1 MGSAQ
6 SKVAQ
11 LIETYELASMGAEL
25 ERAWLGN
32 TGERQS
38 LRDLADRFN
47 QALLMAAIRDAG
59 MDVIDGEPANFY
71 RLLTD
76 DNVSAG
82 KRIGARNRLDRAGI
96 DVDTLEDQFVTYQAI
111 RYYLTE
117 VRGVSYDSESETEQ
131 VEQERGTIDR
141 LRSRVETIVRDTVDR
156 LNTADKLTVGE
167 YRVFVS
173 IDIRCQDCGM
183 RYSISDLLDRGG
195 CDCESSLNKSGL

>member
-1 MGSAQ
+1 MGSVQ

-11 LIETYELASMGAEL
+11 LIETYELSSMGAEL
-25 ERAWLGN
+25 ERAWLGEN
-32 TGERQS
+32 GQRQS

-47 QALLMAAIRDAG
+47 RALLVAAIRDAG

-76 DNVSAG
+76 DDVSAG
-82 KRIGARNRLDRAGI
+82 KRIEARNRLERGGI

-117 VRGVSYDSESETEQ
+117 VRGVSYESESEAEQ

-173 IDIRCQDCGM
+173 IDIRCQDCGT
-183 RYSISDLLDRGG
+183 RYSISDLLDRGS
-195 CDCESSLNKSGL
+195 CDCE

>member
-11 LIETYELASMGAEL
+11 LIDKYGLKSMGRDL
-25 ERAWLGN
+25 EQAWLGEN
-32 TGERQS
+32 QERQS
-38 LRDLADRFN
+38 LRDLTDRFN
-47 QALLMAAIRDAG
+47 QALLVAAIRDAG

-71 RLLTD
+71 RLLTGED
-76 DNVSAG
+76 VSAG
-82 KRIGARNRLDRAGI
+82 KRIEARNRLKRAGI
-96 DVDTLEDQFVTYQAI
+96 DVEGLEQEFVTYQAI

-117 VRGVSYDSESETEQ
+117 VRGVSYEPEPESEQ
-131 VEQERGTIDR
+131 VERERDTIDR

-156 LNTADKLTVGE
+156 LNAGGKLTVGE

-173 IDIRCQDCGM
+173 IDIRCQDCGT

-195 CDCESSLNKSGL
+195 CNCQ

>member
-11 LIETYELASMGAEL
+11 LIETYELSSMGAEL
-25 ERAWLGN
+25 ERAWLGEN
-32 TGERQS
+32 GQRQS

-47 QALLMAAIRDAG
+47 RALLVAAIRDAG

-76 DNVSAG
+76 DDVSAG
-82 KRIGARNRLDRAGI
+82 KRIEARNRLERGGI

-117 VRGVSYDSESETEQ
+117 VRGVSYESESEAEQ

-173 IDIRCQDCGM
+173 IDIRCQDCGT

-195 CDCESSLNKSGL
+195 CDCE

>member
-11 LIETYELASMGAEL
+11 LIETYGLTSMGTEL
-25 ERAWLGN
+25 EHAWLGKN
-32 TGERQS
+32 GERQS

-47 QALLMAAIRDAG
+47 QALLVAAIRDSS

-76 DNVSAG
+76 DDVSAG
-82 KRIGARNRLDRAGI
+82 KRIEARNRLERAGI
-96 DVDTLEDQFVTYQAI
+96 DVDTLESQFVTYQAI

-117 VRGVSYDSESETEQ
+117 VRDVSYEPESETEQ

-173 IDIRCQDCGM
+173 IDIRCQDCGT
-183 RYSISDLLDRGG
+183 RYGISDLLDRGG
-195 CDCESSLNKSGL
+195 CDCE

>member
-11 LIETYELASMGAEL
+11 LIETYELSSMGAEL
-25 ERAWLGN
+25 ERAWLGEN
-32 TGERQS
+32 VQRQS

-47 QALLMAAIRDAG
+47 QALLVAAIRDAG

-76 DNVSAG
+76 DDVSAG
-82 KRIGARNRLDRAGI
+82 KRIEARNRLERAGI
-96 DVDTLEDQFVTYQAI
+96 DINTLEDQFVTYQAI

-117 VRGVSYDSESETEQ
+117 VRGASYESESETAQ

-156 LNTADKLTVGE
+156 LNTADKLTLGD

-173 IDIRCQDCGM
+173 IDIRCQDCGT

-195 CDCESSLNKSGL
+195 CNCE

>member
-11 LIETYELASMGAEL
+11 LIETYELSSMGAEL
-25 ERAWLGN
+25 ERAWLGEN
-32 TGERQS
+32 VQRQS

-47 QALLMAAIRDAG
+47 QALLVAAIRDAG

-76 DNVSAG
+76 DDVSAG
-82 KRIGARNRLDRAGI
+82 KRIEARNRLERAGI
-96 DVDTLEDQFVTYQAI
+96 DIDTLEDQFVTYQAI

-117 VRGVSYDSESETEQ
+117 VRGASYESESETAQ

-156 LNTADKLTVGE
+156 LNTADKLTLGD

-173 IDIRCQDCGM
+173 IDIRCQDCGT

-195 CDCESSLNKSGL
+195 CNCE

>member
-1 MGSAQ
+1 MGPAQ

-11 LIETYELASMGAEL
+11 LIETYELGSIGTEL

-32 TGERQS
+32 SRERQS

-47 QALLMAAIRDAG
+47 KALLVAAIRDAG

-76 DNVSAG
+76 DDVSAG
-82 KRIGARNRLDRAGI
+82 KRIEARNRLERAGV
-96 DVDTLEDQFVTYQAI
+96 DVDTLENQFVTYQAI

-117 VRGVSYDSESETEQ
+117 VRGASYESESGTEQ
-131 VEQERGTIDR
+131 VKQERGTIDR

-173 IDIRCQDCGM
+173 IDIRCQDCGA

-195 CDCESSLNKSGL
+195 CDCE

>member
-11 LIETYELASMGAEL
+11 LIETYELSSMGAEL
-25 ERAWLGN
+25 ERAWLGEN
-32 TGERQS
+32 GQRQS

-47 QALLMAAIRDAG
+47 QALLVAAIRDAG

-76 DNVSAG
+76 DDVSAG
-82 KRIGARNRLDRAGI
+82 KRIEARNRLDRAGI

-117 VRGVSYDSESETEQ
+117 VRGASYEPESEAAQ

-156 LNTADKLTVGE
+156 LNTADKLTLGD

-173 IDIRCQDCGM
+173 IDIRCQDCGT

-195 CDCESSLNKSGL
+195 CNCE

>member
-1 MGSAQ
+1 MGPAQ

-11 LIETYELASMGAEL
+11 LIETYGLGSMGTEL

-32 TGERQS
+32 NRERQS
-38 LRDLADRFN
+38 LRDLAERFN
-47 QALLMAAIRDAG
+47 QALLVAAIRDAG
-59 MDVIDGEPANFY
+59 MDVIDGEPSNFY
-71 RLLTD
+71 RLLTAD
-76 DNVSAG
+76 DVSAG
-82 KRIGARNRLDRAGI
+82 KRIEARNRLERAGV
-96 DVDTLEDQFVTYQAI
+96 DVDTLENQFVTYQAI

-117 VRGVSYDSESETEQ
+117 VRGVSYESKPGTEQ

-173 IDIRCQDCGM
+173 IDIRCQDCGT

-195 CDCESSLNKSGL
+195 CDCE